1 MEVWGLAHLEQVG
14 ASIGVPSEWCLELF
28 FSVFIADIFL
38 HWCHL
43 TTGKSGEGNNTQKK
57 NIFVFV
63 SLLLRY
69 VAFSTFALCLPWL
82 LSFAY
87 FALFTSPLLHICPLL
102 SWLNDYC
109 YSSSSGMDSGETKS
123 PSRWLGDT
131 PFEQVSGTIIS
142 GHYWF
147 LDVFPLCYEM
157 QVPMFCRDGN
167 LINLQW
173 VLIKEI
179 GRGLHI

>member
-1 MEVWGLAHLEQVG
+1 
-14 ASIGVPSEWCLELF
+14 
-28 FSVFIADIFL
+28 
-38 HWCHL
+38 
-43 TTGKSGEGNNTQKK
+43 
-57 NIFVFV
+57 
-63 SLLLRY
+63 
-69 VAFSTFALCLPWL
+69 
-82 LSFAY
+82 
-87 FALFTSPLLHICPLL
+87 
-102 SWLNDYC
+102 
-109 YSSSSGMDSGETKS
+109 MDSGETKS

-173 VLIKEI
+173 VLIKEHA
-179 GRGLHI
+179 RGLHIYWRKPHQPTSYGGYQEGGKCERKIRKGKNERK